1 MTSTTFMTLI
11 AVFSILLV
19 SLVGGGVD
27 VYAQTIVATP
37 VSSLTST
44 SFGSLVTAEE
54 ISIITINSTPY
65 AIVSTTATN
74 NSGIIIIDIS
84 DPENLT
90 AVSAVTGP
98 SIARN
103 NEFRSPGG
111 VDSITINSTP
121 YALVTAFFGDR
132 VNVVDLSNPT
142 SPRIVSSIA
151 NGGAF
156 ALNGA
161 NDVATF
167 QIGSTPYAIVAA
179 SDSNGVQII
188 NLSNPAS
195 PTAVTSVI
203 DGSMDTNNNTFNE
216 LEQARNVTTV
226 TIGSS
231 LYAIVTAFGDAGVQI
246 IDISDPASPLA
257 VSSIAEGSTDT
268 NGNTF
273 SELIGASRITIV
285 TIDSSIYALV
295 AARTDSGVQIINIT
309 NPAIPLATSSIE
321 DGGSDGA
328 GGTFNQLAGVRD
340 ITTVTIGSSTYALAT
355 SDLDDGI
362 QIIDISDPT
371 TPLAVFSV
379 SDGTDGFDTLDG
391 ANGIATLQIGSVTYA
406 LVTASAAADAGIQ
419 VISLSEPIPTT
430 TTETTVTMNVSQPN
444 LPTITFL
451 ETTIDIGLDDTGRG
465 FLELQSLVDAGTVS
479 VADQGALNLRLEFD
493 RLSVLYAAALPRSN
507 GIFSLTEIPVPA
519 SADITGLVV
528 ILNATHIEFKHSDPS
543 VRGLL
548 TSIPLQATIHEQAT
562 SIYANN
568 QFVHRVIANTVF
580 NITDVVPVDPVVTL
594 CEFTLG
600 AVSLDLGTANV
611 GDETSVDGG
620 TIVVENSGNMS
631 HNLNI
636 GADHWCDGSVCIVRN
651 VAATPIMD
659 NSQTRF
665 DITAGVAYA
674 DKKTFT
680 VFEYGTD
687 AGNAIRGTTASPFV
701 LPPLFTLPPSTP
713 GTAYLQTEVALRD
726 VVGLEQNRFEGDV
739 VQEIIIEGGD
749 CN

>member
-1 MTSTTFMTLI
+1 MTLI

-44 SFGSLVTAEE
+44 SFGSLVSAAEFDT
-54 ISIITINSTPY
+54 ITINSTPY
-65 AIVSTTATN
+65 AIVSTPSTDS
-74 NSGIIIIDIS
+74 SGIVIIDIS
-84 DPENLT
+84 NPESPT
-90 AVSAVTGP
+90 AVSALTGP
-98 SIARN
+98 SSGTS
-103 NEFRSPGG
+103 NEFRTPAGIST
-111 VDSITINSTP
+111 VTINS
-121 YALVTAFFGDR
+121 V
-132 VNVVDLSNPT
+132 
-142 SPRIVSSIA
+142 
-151 NGGAF
+151 
-156 ALNGA
+156 
-161 NDVATF
+161 
-167 QIGSTPYAIVAA
+167 PYAIVTA
-179 SDSNGVQII
+179 SRGDGINIV

-195 PTAVTSVI
+195 PTVASSI
-203 DGSMDTNNNTFNE
+203 SDGSVFPTLNGAHDVATFEINSVPYAIITATADSGVQIINISDPTAPTHVSSATDGTNDANSNAFNE
-216 LEQARNVTTV
+216 LDGARNIALV
-226 TIGSS
+226 TISS
-231 LYAIVTAFGDAGVQI
+231 STYAIVTATNDDGVQI
-246 IDISDPASPLA
+246 IDISNPASPLA
-257 VSSIAEGSTDT
+257 VSSIADDSMDT
-268 NGNTF
+268 NSVVF
-273 SELIGASRITIV
+273 SELNGAEDITTV
-285 TIDSSIYALV
+285 TIGSSIYALV
-295 AARTDSGVQIINIT
+295 ASISDGGIQIINIT
-309 NPAIPLATSSIE
+309 NPAIPLATSSID
-321 DGGSDGA
+321 DGTSDGA
-328 GGTFNQLAGVRD
+328 GGTFNELAGAHG
-340 ITTVTIGSSTYALAT
+340 ITTVTIGSATYALVAAQT
-355 SDLDDGI
+355 DNGI
-362 QIIDISDPT
+362 QIINISDPS
-371 TPLAVFSV
+371 TPLAAFSV
-379 SDGTDGFDTLDG
+379 NDGTDSFDTLQG
-391 ANGIATLQIGSVTYA
+391 ASSIDTFQIGSATYA
-406 LVTASAAADAGIQ
+406 LVTASLDGGIQ
-419 VISLSEPIPTT
+419 IISLSEPIPTT

-568 QFVHRVIANTVF
+568 LFVHRVIANTVF

>member
-1 MTSTTFMTLI
+1 MTLI

-419 VISLSEPIPTT
+419 VISLSEPVPTT

-493 RLSVLYAAALPRSN
+493 RLSVLYAAALPGSN

-519 SADITGLVV
+519 SADISGLVV
-528 ILNATHIEFKHSDPS
+528 ILNATHIEFKHTDPS

-562 SIYANN
+562 SIYRNN
-568 QFVHRVIANTVF
+568 LFVHRVIANTVF
-580 NITDVVPVDPVVTL
+580 NITDPPPI
-594 CEFTLG
+594 CAFTLD

-611 GDETSVDGG
+611 GGETPVDGG
-620 TIVVENSGNMS
+620 TIVVRNSGSMS
-631 HNLNI
+631 HNVNI

-651 VAATPIMD
+651 VAVIPTPTPIMD

-665 DITAGVAYA
+665 ATTANVAY
-674 DKKTFT
+674 DEKKTFT

-701 LPPLFTLPPSTP
+701 LPPLFLLTTSNST

-726 VVGLEQNRFEGDV
+726 VVGLAQNRFEGDV